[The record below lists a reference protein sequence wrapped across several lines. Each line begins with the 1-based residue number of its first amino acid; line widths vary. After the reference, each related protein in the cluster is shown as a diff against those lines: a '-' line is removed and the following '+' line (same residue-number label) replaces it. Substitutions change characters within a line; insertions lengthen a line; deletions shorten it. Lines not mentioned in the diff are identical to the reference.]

1 MCLSAHIFIYF
12 FSSRAVSGRQMSC
25 SQEKKKKKKKIICSE
40 KKKRGGEVE
49 GKIYEYANLVT
60 VWNLVMSGKCC
71 RHLSLCRG
79 HCLMPGSWAQLLLSE
94 LPPPPSPTNLPCP
107 LPETLTNLRPGTKQN
122 KGNGHTQKTPAY
134 CCCGRK
140 TPSFYFCR
148 LTSRIKRFLRHFLDT
163 QEMHL
168 FVFAPM

>member
-1 MCLSAHIFIYF
+1 MISWCLNRGKHTRSGCTGDVNIVPYFCGIWMDHVPLCTHIYLFLLLQ
-12 FSSRAVSGRQMSC
+12 SSVREADVLLTG
-25 SQEKKKKKKKIICSE
+25 KKKKKKKIICSE

-94 LPPPPSPTNLPCP
+94 LPPPSSSINLSCH
-107 LPETLTNLRPGTKQN
+107 LTET
-122 KGNGHTQKTPAY
+122 
-134 CCCGRK
+134 
-140 TPSFYFCR
+140 
-148 LTSRIKRFLRHFLDT
+148 
-163 QEMHL
+163 
-168 FVFAPM
+168 